1 MNKERRRLCWEI
13 WITAALVSSDLFRRL
28 GGRHAQ
34 ARFTVDNKFRR
45 VVAPVL
51 LAIMLSFTCSLR
63 VSGHGRFGPLAHEWR
78 PRGHLRRLAQ
88 VLVRGCQDVW
98 LIASDLS
105 DDARIRI
112 ALVR

>member
-63 VSGHGRFGPLAHEWR
+63 VQVMEDLGHWPMSGDQEDICVGLLRFW
-78 PRGHLRRLAQ
+78 
-88 VLVRGCQDVW
+88 
-98 LIASDLS
+98 
-105 DDARIRI
+105 
-112 ALVR
+112 